1 MPNQSN
7 SSTESETTQQQK
19 QFKVLLIGDSC
30 EDEYIY
36 GTCKRISPEAPV
48 PIMDYSRLETKS
60 GMAGNVCLNLQSFE
74 MDITFLTNSEKL
86 VKTRFIDEKSNQQIL
101 RVDNEE
107 TVKPLLLPI
116 STEGFDA
123 VVISDYNKGYLSYSK
138 IEEIVSGS
146 TCPVFIDSK
155 KRFLPNKENCFVKIN
170 DLEYSQLDEKCHIDN
185 LIVTKGAEG
194 CYYRNTLYPAQKV
207 NVYDVVGAGDT
218 FLAALVFSYLARG
231 DMSESI
237 RFANKAAAVVVGQP
251 GTYVLQEEDINEIC
265 S

>member
-1 MPNQSN
+1 MEVTRPPR
-7 SSTESETTQQQK
+7 

-36 GTCKRISPEAPV
+36 GTCNRISPEAPV
-48 PIMDYSRLETKS
+48 PVMDYSRLETKS

-86 VKTRFIDEKSNQQIL
+86 VKTRFIDKKSNQQIL

-107 TVKPLLLPI
+107 TLKPLMLPI
-116 STEGFDA
+116 STVGFDA
-123 VVISDYNKGYLSYSK
+123 VVISDYNKGYLTYSK
-138 IEEIVSGS
+138 IEEIVSS
-146 TCPVFIDSK
+146 SSCPVFIDSK

-170 DLEYSQLDEKCHIDN
+170 DLEYSQLDEQCHIDN

-194 CYYRNTLYPAQKV
+194 CYFKNTLYPAQKV
-207 NVYDVVGAGDT
+207 SVYDVVGAGDT

-231 DMSESI
+231 DMGEAI
-237 RFANKAAAVVVGQP
+237 RFANKAAAIVVGQP
-251 GTYVLQEEDINEIC
+251 GTYVLQEKDIYEIC
-265 S
+265 N

>member
-1 MPNQSN
+1 M
-7 SSTESETTQQQK
+7 EITQQPG

-36 GTCKRISPEAPV
+36 GTCNRISPEAPV
-48 PIMDYSRLETKS
+48 PVMDYSRLETKS
-60 GMAGNVCLNLQSFE
+60 GMAGNVCLNLQSFG

-86 VKTRFIDEKSNQQIL
+86 VKTRFIDKKSNQQIL

-107 TVKPLLLPI
+107 RLKPLMLPI
-116 STEGFDA
+116 STLGFDA
-123 VVISDYNKGYLSYSK
+123 VVISDYNKGYLTYSK
-138 IEEIVSGS
+138 IEEIVSS
-146 TCPVFIDSK
+146 SSCPVFIDSK

-170 DLEYSQLDEKCHIDN
+170 DLEYSQLDEHCHIDN
-185 LIVTKGAEG
+185 LIITKGDEG
-194 CYYRNTLYPAQKV
+194 CYYKNTLYPAQKV

-231 DMSESI
+231 DMDEAI
-237 RFANKAAAVVVGQP
+237 HFANKAAAIVVSQP

-265 S
+265 N